1 MQCVKQGLLLGAIT
15 SRQSLTSLNL
25 PVAPTE
31 DNYVLIGS
39 QRCPLLRRR
48 TCCEPVEVPRSDLPY
63 LFALDYLEL
72 DLRSFA
78 FPVFRVVAALWAAVR
93 RDPPLELALSSERL
107 ESGNHPAARAMNQG
121 ANTICPSF
129 VISEM

>member
-63 LFALDYLEL
+63 LFAFDYLEL

-78 FPVFRVVAALWAAVR
+78 FRVVAALWAAVR

-107 ESGNHPAARAMNQG
+107 ESGNRSAARALNQG